1 MIVYTRSFR
10 RMWLALLCLPGCV
23 RAAQTDAVRVT
34 AETRINGHAIEV
46 VGSSVGARD
55 DLHVASPPKSVIGE
69 LARSTILEKRDTE
82 LRLTGARF
90 NTAPL
95 TPSGVE

>member
-1 MIVYTRSFR
+1 MIAYTRSFR

-55 DLHVASPPKSVIGE
+55 DLHVANPPKSVIGE